1 MSKEESVLSRFAIA
15 ARLAILLALLPAVQA
30 AAAPDPAREAVSD
43 IYNRI
48 QARDCGAAV
57 ERLKAGL
64 KQGYPR
70 VSLLAG
76 SMVENGICV
85 KANWAN
91 AVTFYVQ
98 AHQGG
103 LPEAAERLAA
113 GYADPA
119 NGPDAA
125 AALWWSLRTRGA
137 RNEVCAVSKEAE
149 TDPDRFVKELE
160 AWPHNRL
167 AACNYITGVISTI
180 SAEVK
185 YPRQAQAH
193 GLGGE
198 VTLRF
203 MPAVPRIDVKKDGIE
218 EYQLFGWVDGD
229 LARDREA
236 KPVAGAFETTLRELA
251 RRALRRYPQPPG
263 IAAGSQVVVKFRF
276 SLE

>member
-1 MSKEESVLSRFAIA
+1 MPAFAIA
-15 ARLAILLALLPAVQA
+15 ARLAVLLALMPAAQA
-30 AAAPDPAREAVSD
+30 AAAPEPELEVVGGVHS
-43 IYNRI
+43 RI
-48 QARDCGAAV
+48 EGRDCSGAV

-76 SMVENGICV
+76 SMYENGICV

-125 AALWWSLRTRGA
+125 AALWWSLHTRAA
-137 RNEVCAVSKEAE
+137 RNKVCAVSKEAG
-149 TDPDRFVKELE
+149 TDPDRFVKELQ
-160 AWPHNRL
+160 AWPQNKL

-185 YPRQAQAH
+185 YPRRAQVQ

-198 VTLRF
+198 LTLRF
-203 MPAVPRIDVKKDGIE
+203 MPAVPRVDVKRDGVE
-218 EYQLFGWVDGD
+218 EYQLLGWVDGD

-236 KPVAGAFETTLRELA
+236 GPAAGEFEQTLREVA
-251 RRALRRYPQPPG
+251 RRALRRYPQPGG

-276 SLE
+276 SLQ